1 MFFESI
7 LESLQ
12 EISLVEI
19 GAVIT
24 SIAYAWLAS
33 KNNIWCWLFGFISP
47 ILTMYALYFYFQLY
61 AEVYLQ
67 FYYIAM
73 AIYGFYTWK
82 YGKYSQ
88 QDLPEIID
96 GSQISYEKRIETWSP
111 KTHALIFIIGIALTF
126 TLGTLLKNYTEAA
139 STYVDSF
146 TTIFAIIATFMT
158 ARRVLENWIYWIVID
173 SISIYL
179 YFDRGGYLFA
189 LLFIAYTII
198 AVYGFVNWRKNYRL
212 QHA

>member
-19 GAVIT
+19 AAVVT

-33 KNNIWCWLFGFISP
+33 KNNIWCWLFGIISP

-82 YGKYSQ
+82 YGS
-88 QDLPEIID
+88 E
-96 GSQISYEKRIETWSP
+96 SHHEKSIETWTA
-111 KTHALIFIIGIALTF
+111 KTHVLIFISGIALTF
-126 TLGTLLKNYTEAA
+126 VLGTLLKNYTEAA
-139 STYVDSF
+139 STYIDSF
-146 TTIFAIIATFMT
+146 TTVFAIFATFMT
-158 ARRVLENWIYWIVID
+158 ARRILENWIYWIVID

-198 AVYGFVNWRKNYRL
+198 AVYGFVNWRKSYRL
-212 QHA
+212 AHA